1 MIMPITIK
9 EMQLLNIACKRLLG
23 AAEWERRT
31 DIAWESLRGLDVVT
45 ADMLES
51 AILDGLDIA
60 TGVRFD
66 REEAQKLRALAEYC
80 ARGYMGPHAGTVEMI
95 RRKVP
100 Q

>member
-66 REEAQKLRALAEYC
+66 REEAQALREFAEYC
-80 ARGYMGPHAGTVEMI
+80 MRGWVGKHAGTLKMI
-95 RRKVP
+95 LAKVP
-100 Q
+100 R

>member
-1 MIMPITIK
+1 MKNKSIPTF
-9 EMQLLNIACKRLLG
+9 
-23 AAEWERRT
+23 
-31 DIAWESLRGLDVVT
+31 DIYKK
-45 ADMLES
+45 LES
-51 AILDGLDIA
+51 AILDGFGP
-60 TGVRFD
+60 GVWFT

>member
-1 MIMPITIK
+1 MILPITIK
-9 EMQLLNIACKRLLG
+9 EMQLLNIACKRILG
-23 AAEWERRT
+23 AAEWERRS

-66 REEAQKLRALAEYC
+66 REEAQALREFAEYC
-80 ARGYMGPHAGTVEMI
+80 MRGWVGKHAGTLKMI
-95 RRKVP
+95 LAKVP
-100 Q
+100 R